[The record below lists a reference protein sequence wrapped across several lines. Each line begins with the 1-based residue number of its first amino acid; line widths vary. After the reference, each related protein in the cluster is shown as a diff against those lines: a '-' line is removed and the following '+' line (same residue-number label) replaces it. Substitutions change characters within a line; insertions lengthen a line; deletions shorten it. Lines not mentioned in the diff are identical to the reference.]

1 MNYKYTGSSTFIKS
15 MFGAWAHASKSLVPY
30 LDFATPNLLTV
41 LTSEIEELLGSKIT
55 PNQFVQQVEQA
66 YTQFTP

>member
-1 MNYKYTGSSTFIKS
+1 
-15 MFGAWAHASKSLVPY
+15 LVPY